1 MANIEKVSGVFG
13 GIKTDEPIQNCGNNG
28 IGIENAI
35 NINGENTINNSSTGT
50 NLPAKNTFW
59 NKVKSVLFYD
69 IKVELT
75 PYEQKVEDEVN
86 EFLHQEVTWTKVKN
100 FLFQEVTFG
109 KKKNLQNEIIKKGK
123 NSKKDLLFFMF
134 QSKIQSSKK
143 GIIPK
148 REGIATKIRLEPQER
163 KEKI

>member
-13 GIKTDEPIQNCGNNG
+13 GIKTDEPIQNFENNG

-35 NINGENTINNSSTGT
+35 NINGENIVNANDGT

-59 NKVKSVLFYD
+59 NKVKSVLFYE

-75 PYEQKVEDEVN
+75 PYEQKVENEIN
-86 EFLHQEVTWTKVKN
+86 EFLHQEVTWKKIKD

-109 KKKNLQNEIIKKGK
+109 KKKN
-123 NSKKDLLFFMF
+123 D
-134 QSKIQSSKK
+134 
-143 GIIPK
+143 
-148 REGIATKIRLEPQER
+148 
-163 KEKI
+163 